1 MVITLKEK
9 TFTMSIT
16 QKNIITE
23 FNNLKTTIMT
33 TLARITI
40 ALIMALIMSSC
51 AFDVNFGP
59 GKSGNGEVVKDKR
72 EVTEDFT
79 VVSASEGLD
88 VYVAQGSDF
97 EIVVEADEN
106 IIDLIGTDI
115 KNGKLKVHAIQ
126 SIGRATKKIYVTMP
140 EITGLYSS
148 SGADLVSEGTLEAEK
163 INLDASSGADLK
175 VELNADEVEADCSSG
190 ADIRISGTGNLLYA
204 DASSGSDIKAR
215 DFLVER
221 CHANASSG
229 AGISVNVSESLTADA
244 SSGADISYTGEA
256 NVETKKSVS
265 GSVHKY

>member
-1 MVITLKEK
+1 
-9 TFTMSIT
+9 MSIK

-23 FNNLKTTIMT
+23 VNNLKTTIMT

-51 AFDVNFGP
+51 AFDVNFGQ
-59 GKSGNGEVVKDKR
+59 GKRGNGEVVKDRR
-72 EVTEDFT
+72 EVSEDFT

-88 VYVAQGSDF
+88 VFVSQGSDY
-97 EIVVEADEN
+97 EIMVEADEN

-115 KNGKLKVHAIQ
+115 RDGKLKVHAIQ
-126 SIGRATKKIYVTMP
+126 NIGRATKKIYVTMP
-140 EITGLYSS
+140 EVTGMRVS
-148 SGADLVSEGTLEAEK
+148 SGADLVSEGMLEADK
-163 INLDASSGADLK
+163 IYLDASSGADLK
-175 VELNADEVEADCSSG
+175 VELTADEAEADCSSG
-190 ADIRISGTGNLLYA
+190 ADIRITGTANLLYA

-215 DFLVER
+215 DLMVQR

-244 SSGADISYTGEA
+244 SSGADIRYTGEA
-256 NVETKKSVS
+256 SVQTKKSVS